1 MTPRQKLRHD
11 ITAGRAV
18 VAPVCLDPLSARL
31 IQQMGFPATYL
42 GGGALGFTLAVSEAL
57 LTMDEVAGMTARVC
71 QRVEIPVIVD
81 GGIGFGDPLHVT
93 RTIWAIEQTGAAAI
107 EIEDQV
113 APKRAHH
120 HRGVEHLIPKDAM
133 VDKIRAAVDARRD
146 PDFLIIARTNAVKNE
161 GMDLAV
167 ERIEAYRQAGADI
180 LMLLPRSADEL
191 REVPARVKGPLAYL
205 GRLGS
210 RTAQEYA
217 DLGYSL
223 IIDAMIATVVSYRAL
238 RQALEELR
246 DQGRPNLAPD
256 EMHQI
261 MMQVQETDGMADF
274 YALEER
280 TTEKLT
286 DQPEE
291 KPA

>member
-1 MTPRQKLRHD
+1 MNPRQQLRQALD
-11 ITAGRAV
+11 QGKPV

-57 LTMDEVAGMTARVC
+57 LTMDEVAGLTARVC
-71 QRVEIPVIVD
+71 QRVDIPVVVD
-81 GGIGFGDPLHVT
+81 GGIGFGDPLQT
-93 RTIWAIEQTGAAAI
+93 MRTIWAVEQTGAAAI

-120 HRGVEHLIPKDAM
+120 HRGVEHLISKPAM
-133 VDKIRAAVDARRD
+133 VEKIRAAVDARRD

-161 GMDLAV
+161 GMESAV
-167 ERIEAYRQAGADI
+167 ERIEAYRAAGADVS
-180 LMLLPRSADEL
+180 MLLPRNLDEL
-191 REVPARVKGPLAYL
+191 REVPRRVKGPLAYL
-205 GRLGS
+205 GRLGE

-223 IIDAMIATVVSYRAL
+223 IIDAMIATVVTYRAL
-238 RQALEELR
+238 RQALTELR
-246 DQGRPNLAPD
+246 DQGRPNLSLD
-256 EMHQI
+256 EIHAI
-261 MMQVQETDGMADF
+261 MGQVQETVGMTDF

-280 TTEKLT
+280 TTEK
-286 DQPEE
+286 
-291 KPA
+291 PA